1 MANTYYTG
9 GGDLEWGTADQWSTA
24 AIPTG
29 ANPAILTDNRSS
41 NNMNGG
47 TQTAAFPNDFWIKNY
62 SGSVGVTGDHL
73 IFDSVGGGDSMNLK
87 IEGATGDEY
96 WIDVNDTDDIADC
109 RVDVPRNGRTVVNLG
124 GTGDWTKIYLLRGHT
139 KLIGSGADYA
149 DVWVSSVAGLN
160 DVLLEVQAVTQLAQI
175 RQDSGRVES
184 ACNWGTALTLW
195 EMTNGTALMTG
206 QQDITELNLKGGR
219 FSWDG
224 ASSGSPTITNAY
236 VRRGAKLDLRHS
248 SHERTITNTY
258 IWPGGEADVRGVAD
272 LVTMTNIIM
281 VGLGGRILGKVPTDT
296 IAG

>member
-1 MANTYYTG
+1 MALTYYEG
-9 GGDLEWGTADQWSTA
+9 GGDLEFGNAALWSTA
-24 AIPTG
+24 SVPTA

-47 TQTAAFPNDFWIKNY
+47 TQTAAFPDDLWIKNY

-73 IFDSVGGGDSMNLK
+73 IFDSVGGNDSMNLK

-124 GTGDWTKIYLLRGHT
+124 GDGDWTKIYLLRGHT

-149 DVWVSSVAGLN
+149 EVLISSISGLN
-160 DVLLEVQAVTQLAQI
+160 DVLLEVQAVTQLAKI
-175 RQDSGRVES
+175 RQASGRVES
-184 ACNWGTALTLW
+184 ACNWATALTLW

-206 QQDITELNLKGGR
+206 QQDITELNLKGAR
-219 FSWDG
+219 FRWDA
-224 ASSGSPTITNAY
+224 ASSGSPTITDAY
-236 VRRGAKLDLRHS
+236 VHRGAKLELSRS

-258 IWPGGEADVRGVAD
+258 IYPGGEVDVRGVAD